1 MLAARPIFAVM
12 PARCTLL
19 VLAMGACYMLGV
31 VFLVYDDRG
40 RYFHALWHLF
50 VIAASACSFAAIAM
64 YVV

>member
-1 MLAARPIFAVM
+1 M

-40 RYFHALWHLF
+40 RYLHALRHLF
-50 VIAASACSFAAIAM
+50 VIAASACSFAAIAL